1 MVEQKEVVNKS
12 PHRAC
17 SKNLTLI
24 FEINK
29 IGLKI
34 NKNQHVLPVF
44 NKSQQTE
51 TQLKPN
57 RNDHLRQ
64 FASGHKSGG
73 GGLPHGNFLTLY
85 NKVFYGF

>member
-1 MVEQKEVVNKS
+1 M
-12 PHRAC
+12 
-17 SKNLTLI
+17 
-24 FEINK
+24 F
-29 IGLKI
+29 
-34 NKNQHVLPVF
+34 LPVF
-44 NKSQQTE
+44 NKSQQAE

-85 NKVFYGF
+85 NIVFYEL